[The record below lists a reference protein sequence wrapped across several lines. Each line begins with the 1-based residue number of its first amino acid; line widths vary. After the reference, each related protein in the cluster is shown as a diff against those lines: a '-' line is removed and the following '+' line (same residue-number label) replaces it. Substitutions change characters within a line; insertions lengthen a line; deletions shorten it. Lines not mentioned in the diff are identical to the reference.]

1 MNNITYLNNSIRIRE
16 PTVRSYSI
24 RPHGESSHLPLHP
37 PFLINQLREGGAG
50 ETVGFPASRLPVTD
64 LNEDNIKIF
73 NIYINNAINKKNVR
87 FSNKINY
94 HIIPSRNDI
103 ETVKY
108 NLFWSIN
115 ELQYF
120 KDRENFY
127 RNKYNLCRVSFK

>member
-1 MNNITYLNNSIRIRE
+1 MNNITD
-16 PTVRSYSI
+16 
-24 RPHGESSHLPLHP
+24 
-37 PFLINQLREGGAG
+37 F
-50 ETVGFPASRLPVTD
+50 
-64 LNEDNIKIF
+64 NEDNIKIF

-94 HIIPSRNDI
+94 HIIPARNDI

-120 KDRENFY
+120 KDRESFY
-127 RNKYNLCRVSFK
+127 RNKYNLCRVPSGFVVSKTNLPS